1 MISVLSGYALLLA
14 GAAYAVKFWLSDPAK
29 TSWPRACLALRALWL
44 VMTGGCALSGIML
57 ARGTATINPTGAMLI
72 FTVAVISIGE
82 AAKIVKG
89 GGIPRR
95 APKPDGVQIV
105 RGA

>member
-1 MISVLSGYALLLA
+1 MISVLAGYALLIA
-14 GAAYAVKFWLSDPAK
+14 GAAYAVKFWLSDPSK
-29 TSWPRACLALRALWL
+29 GSWPTACSALRGLWL

-57 ARGTATINPTGAMLI
+57 IRGTATITPTGVMLI
-72 FTVAVISIGE
+72 FTVAVISLSE
-82 AAKIVKG
+82 AAKIVKD

-95 APKPDGVQIV
+95 PPKPDGAQIV